1 MCLDV
6 SKIDT
11 KQAHEMNRCG
21 LSYGMSGNDFF
32 SFLTDDFEEQ
42 EALKLAREQEEEKAM
57 FAVSELII
65 YQWHQIVVGNFFAS
79 VSEHWACG
87 LMLHF
92 I

>member
-6 SKIDT
+6 SKIDN

-21 LSYGMSGNDFF
+21 VNYGMSGNDFF

-57 FAVSELII
+57 FAVCIS
-65 YQWHQIVVGNFFAS
+65 H
-79 VSEHWACG
+79 
-87 LMLHF
+87 LHHLTT
-92 I
+92 

>member
-1 MCLDV
+1 MCLDI

-21 LSYGMSGNDFF
+21 LGYGMSGNDFF

-57 FAVSELII
+57 FAVSLVLNIF
-65 YQWHQIVVGNFFAS
+65 GTP
-79 VSEHWACG
+79 VS
-87 LMLHF
+87 L
-92 I
+92 